1 MIKNY
6 KPKPIKPF
14 KTLEDEA
21 KFWDTHDTTML
32 GKRPLSVFPLL
43 EKEKVESL
51 TLRLQRSIK
60 RKLEKTARQ
69 KGIGP
74 TTLARMWIVERLI
87 SL

>member
-1 MIKNY
+1 MKKIIR
-6 KPKPIKPF
+6 PKPIKPF

-21 KFWDTHDTTML
+21 EFWDTHDTSML
-32 GKRPLSVFPLL
+32 GEVPLLELPLL

-87 SL
+87 SI

>member
-1 MIKNY
+1 MRRNNR
-6 KPKPIKPF
+6 PKPIKPF
-14 KTLEDEA
+14 KTLEEEA
-21 KFWDTHDTTML
+21 NFWDTHDTTML
-32 GKRPLSVFPLL
+32 GKVPLLELPLL

-51 TLRLQRSIK
+51 TLRLQKSIK